1 MKVRKKMEKRY
12 DCIVIGAGVSGM
24 TAAIYLKRA
33 GLDVLLLEKSAPGG
47 QINQTSKIENYPGFL
62 SVDGPTL
69 AMNMFEQVQNLDI
82 SYQYGNVAK
91 IRNREDL
98 KEVITDQDI
107 YLAKALIIATGRI
120 PNKLN
125 LEEENQ
131 FINRGVSWCA
141 LCDGSFYKNKVVG
154 VIGSGNSALEE
165 ALYLSEIC
173 SKVIMMNRKD
183 RYKGSAMLLEELKKK
198 DNVEFIYHCVV
209 EKLNEKDGHLGS
221 ITVKQDENIKEIKM
235 EGLFEYIGY
244 HPDTEILQDF
254 NITSSDGYII
264 VDQNMKTNEKG
275 IYACGDVIQKDVY
288 QIATAIGEGA
298 IAATQVQ
305 KDLSIQ

>member
-1 MKVRKKMEKRY
+1 MKVRIKMEKKY

-69 AMNMFEQVQNLDI
+69 AMNMFEQVQNLYI
-82 SYQYGNVAK
+82 SYQYGNVEK
-91 IRNREDL
+91 IRNREKL
-98 KEVITDQDI
+98 KEVITDQDT
-107 YLAKALIIATGRI
+107 YLTKALIIATGRI

-131 FINRGVSWCA
+131 FINRGISWCA

-198 DNVEFIYHCVV
+198 DNVEFIYHCVIQ
-209 EKLNEKDGHLGS
+209 KLNEKDGHLGS
-221 ITVKQDENIKEIKM
+221 ITVKQAESIKEIEM

-244 HPDTEILQDF
+244 HPDTEFLHDF
-254 NITSSDGYII
+254 HITSSDGYII
-264 VDQNMKTNEKG
+264 VDQNMKTNVNG

>member
-125 LEEENQ
+125 LEEENR

-209 EKLNEKDGHLGS
+209 QKLNEKDGHLGS

>member
-47 QINQTSKIENYPGFL
+47 QINQTFEIENYPGFL

-98 KEVITDQDI
+98 KEVITDQDT

-209 EKLNEKDGHLGS
+209 QKLNEKDGHLGS

-244 HPDTEILQDF
+244 HPDTEILQNF

>member
-1 MKVRKKMEKRY
+1 MKVRNKMEKKY

-98 KEVITDQDI
+98 KEVITDQDT

-209 EKLNEKDGHLGS
+209 QKLNEKDGHLGS
-221 ITVKQDENIKEIKM
+221 ITVKQDENMKEIKM

>member
-1 MKVRKKMEKRY
+1 MEKKY

-69 AMNMFEQVQNLDI
+69 AMNMFEQVQNLYI
-82 SYQYGNVAK
+82 SYQYGNVEK
-91 IRNREDL
+91 IRNREKL
-98 KEVITDQDI
+98 KEVITDQDT
-107 YLAKALIIATGRI
+107 YLTKALIIATGRI

-131 FINRGVSWCA
+131 FINRGISWCA

-165 ALYLSEIC
+165 ALYLSDIC

-198 DNVEFIYHCVV
+198 DNVEFIYHCVIQ
-209 EKLNEKDGHLGS
+209 KLNEKDGHLGS
-221 ITVKQDENIKEIKM
+221 ITVKQAESIKEIEM

-244 HPDTEILQDF
+244 HPDTEFLHDF
-254 NITSSDGYII
+254 HITSSDGYII
-264 VDQNMKTNEKG
+264 VDQNMKTNVNG

>member
-1 MKVRKKMEKRY
+1 MKVRKKMEKKY

-82 SYQYGNVAK
+82 SYQYGNVVK
-91 IRNREDL
+91 IRNREKL
-98 KEVITDQDI
+98 KEVVTDQDS
-107 YLAKALIIATGRI
+107 YLTKALIIATGRI

-131 FINRGVSWCA
+131 FINRGISWCA
-141 LCDGSFYKNKVVG
+141 LCDGAFYKNKIVG

-198 DNVEFIYHCVV
+198 DNVEFIYHCVIQ
-209 EKLNEKDGHLGS
+209 KLNEKNGHLGS
-221 ITVKQDENIKEIKM
+221 ITVKQDESIRKIEM
-235 EGLFEYIGY
+235 DGLFEYIGY
-244 HPDTEILQDF
+244 HPDTEFLHDF
-254 NITSSDGYII
+254 HITSSDGYII
-264 VDQNMKTNEKG
+264 VDQNMKTNVNG

-305 KDLSIQ
+305 KDLSTQ

>member
-1 MKVRKKMEKRY
+1 MEKRY

-98 KEVITDQDI
+98 KEVITDQDT
-107 YLAKALIIATGRI
+107 YLAKALIIATGRV

-209 EKLNEKDGHLGS
+209 QKLNEKDGHLGS

>member
-91 IRNREDL
+91 IRNREDS
-98 KEVITDQDI
+98 KEVITDQDT

-209 EKLNEKDGHLGS
+209 QKLNEKDGHLGS
-221 ITVKQDENIKEIKM
+221 ITVKQEENIKEIKM

>member
-1 MKVRKKMEKRY
+1 MEKKY

-98 KEVITDQDI
+98 KEVITDQDT

-125 LEEENQ
+125 LEEENR

-209 EKLNEKDGHLGS
+209 QKLNEKDGHLGS

>member
-1 MKVRKKMEKRY
+1 MEKRY

-33 GLDVLLLEKSAPGG
+33 GLDMLLLEKSAPGG

-98 KEVITDQDI
+98 KEVITDQDT
-107 YLAKALIIATGRI
+107 YLAKALIIATGRV

-209 EKLNEKDGHLGS
+209 QKLNEKDGHLGS

>member
-1 MKVRKKMEKRY
+1 MEKKY

-98 KEVITDQDI
+98 KEVITDQDT
-107 YLAKALIIATGRI
+107 YLAKALIIATGRV

-209 EKLNEKDGHLGS
+209 QKLNEKDGHLGS

-298 IAATQVQ
+298 SAATQVQ

>member
-125 LEEENQ
+125 LEEENR

-209 EKLNEKDGHLGS
+209 QKLNEKDGHLGS

-254 NITSSDGYII
+254 NVTSSDGYII

>member
-69 AMNMFEQVQNLDI
+69 AMNMFEQVRNLDI

-125 LEEENQ
+125 LEEENR

-183 RYKGSAMLLEELKKK
+183 RYKGSAMLLEKLKKK

-209 EKLNEKDGHLGS
+209 QKLNEKDGHLGS

>member
-1 MKVRKKMEKRY
+1 MEKRY

-125 LEEENQ
+125 LEEENR

-183 RYKGSAMLLEELKKK
+183 RYKGSAMLLEKLKKK

-209 EKLNEKDGHLGS
+209 QKLNEKDGHLGS

>member
-1 MKVRKKMEKRY
+1 MEKRY

-125 LEEENQ
+125 LEEENR

-209 EKLNEKDGHLGS
+209 QKLNEKDGHLGS

-254 NITSSDGYII
+254 NVTSSDGYII

>member
-1 MKVRKKMEKRY
+1 MKVRRKMEKKY

-98 KEVITDQDI
+98 KEVITDQDT

-209 EKLNEKDGHLGS
+209 QKLNEKDGHLGS

>member
-1 MKVRKKMEKRY
+1 MEKRY

-33 GLDVLLLEKSAPGG
+33 GLDMLLLEKSAPGG

-209 EKLNEKDGHLGS
+209 QKLNEKDGHLGS

>member
-1 MKVRKKMEKRY
+1 MRRPMKNKY

-33 GLDVLLLEKSAPGG
+33 GLDVLLLEKSVPGG
-47 QINQTSKIENYPGFL
+47 QINQTAKIENYPGFL
-62 SVDGPTL
+62 SIDRPTL
-69 AMNMFEQVQNLDI
+69 AANMFEQVQKLDI
-82 SYQYGNVAK
+82 SYQYGTVETIKNK
-91 IRNREDL
+91 ENH
-98 KEVITDQDI
+98 KEVITDQDS
-107 YLAKALIIATGRI
+107 YVTKAIIIATGRI

-131 FINRGVSWCA
+131 FINHGLSWCA
-141 LCDGSFYKNKVVG
+141 LCDGSFYKDKVVG

-183 RYKGSAMLLEELKKK
+183 RYKGSAMLLEELQKK
-198 DNVEFIYHCVV
+198 DNVEFMYHCTIQ
-209 EKLNEKDGHLGS
+209 KLNERDGRLGS
-221 ITVKQDENIKEIKM
+221 ITVRQDENIKEIEM

-244 HPDTEILQDF
+244 HPDTGFLNDF
-254 NITSSDGYII
+254 HITSSDGYII
-264 VDQNMKTNEKG
+264 VDQNMKTNIDG
-275 IYACGDVIQKDVY
+275 LYACGDVIKKDVY

-298 IAATQVQ
+298 TAATQVQ
-305 KDLSIQ
+305 KYLSIQ

>member
-1 MKVRKKMEKRY
+1 MEKKY

-98 KEVITDQDI
+98 KEVITDQDT

-209 EKLNEKDGHLGS
+209 QKLNEKDGHLGS
-221 ITVKQDENIKEIKM
+221 ITVKQDENMKEIKM

>member
-1 MKVRKKMEKRY
+1 MEKKY

-98 KEVITDQDI
+98 KEVITDQDT
-107 YLAKALIIATGRI
+107 YLAKALIIATGRV

-209 EKLNEKDGHLGS
+209 QKLNEKDGHLGS

>member
-1 MKVRKKMEKRY
+1 MKVRIKMEKKY

-69 AMNMFEQVQNLDI
+69 AMNMFEQVQNLYI
-82 SYQYGNVAK
+82 SYQYGNVEK
-91 IRNREDL
+91 IRNREKL
-98 KEVITDQDI
+98 KEVITDQDT
-107 YLAKALIIATGRI
+107 YLTKALIIATGRI

-131 FINRGVSWCA
+131 FINRGISWCA

-165 ALYLSEIC
+165 ALYLSDIC

-198 DNVEFIYHCVV
+198 DNVEFIYHCVIQ
-209 EKLNEKDGHLGS
+209 KLNEKDGHLGS
-221 ITVKQDENIKEIKM
+221 ITVKQAESIKEIEM

-244 HPDTEILQDF
+244 HPDTEFLHDF
-254 NITSSDGYII
+254 HITSSDGYII
-264 VDQNMKTNEKG
+264 VDQNMKTNVNG

>member
-1 MKVRKKMEKRY
+1 MEKRY

-98 KEVITDQDI
+98 KEVITDQDT

-209 EKLNEKDGHLGS
+209 QKLNEKDGHLGS
-221 ITVKQDENIKEIKM
+221 IRVKQDENIKEIKM

>member
-98 KEVITDQDI
+98 KEVITDQDT

-209 EKLNEKDGHLGS
+209 QKLNEKDGHLGS

-244 HPDTEILQDF
+244 HPDTEILQNF

>member
-1 MKVRKKMEKRY
+1 MKVRRKMEKRY

-98 KEVITDQDI
+98 KEVITDQDT
-107 YLAKALIIATGRI
+107 YLAKALIIATGRV

-209 EKLNEKDGHLGS
+209 QKLNEKDGHLGS

>member
-1 MKVRKKMEKRY
+1 MEKRY

-209 EKLNEKDGHLGS
+209 QKLNEKDGHLGS

>member
-1 MKVRKKMEKRY
+1 MEKRY

-98 KEVITDQDI
+98 KEVITDQDT

-125 LEEENQ
+125 LEEENR

-209 EKLNEKDGHLGS
+209 QKLNEKDGHLGS

>member
-1 MKVRKKMEKRY
+1 MEKRY

-91 IRNREDL
+91 IRNSEDL
-98 KEVITDQDI
+98 KEVITDQDT
-107 YLAKALIIATGRI
+107 YLAKALIIATGRV

-209 EKLNEKDGHLGS
+209 QKLNEKDGHLGS

>member
-98 KEVITDQDI
+98 KEVITDQDT
-107 YLAKALIIATGRI
+107 YLAKALIIATGRV

-141 LCDGSFYKNKVVG
+141 LCDGSVYKNKVVG

-209 EKLNEKDGHLGS
+209 QKLNEKDGHLGS

>member
-1 MKVRKKMEKRY
+1 MEKRY
-12 DCIVIGAGVSGM
+12 DCVVIGAGVSGM

-91 IRNREDL
+91 IRNREDS
-98 KEVITDQDI
+98 KEVITDQDT

-209 EKLNEKDGHLGS
+209 QKLNEKDGHLGS

>member
-1 MKVRKKMEKRY
+1 MEKRY

-98 KEVITDQDI
+98 KEVITDQDT

-209 EKLNEKDGHLGS
+209 QKLNEKDGHLGS

-244 HPDTEILQDF
+244 HPDTEILQNF

>member
-1 MKVRKKMEKRY
+1 MEKRY

-98 KEVITDQDI
+98 KEVITDQDT
-107 YLAKALIIATGRI
+107 YLAKALIIATGRV

-209 EKLNEKDGHLGS
+209 QKLNEKDGHLGS

-264 VDQNMKTNEKG
+264 VDQNMKTNEKE

>member
-1 MKVRKKMEKRY
+1 MEKRY

-98 KEVITDQDI
+98 KEVITDQDT

-209 EKLNEKDGHLGS
+209 QKLNEKDGHLGS

-235 EGLFEYIGY
+235 EGVFEYIGY

>member
-1 MKVRKKMEKRY
+1 MEKRY

-91 IRNREDL
+91 IRNREDS
-98 KEVITDQDI
+98 KEVITDQDT

-209 EKLNEKDGHLGS
+209 QKLNEKDGHLGS
-221 ITVKQDENIKEIKM
+221 ITVKQEENIKEIKM

>member
-98 KEVITDQDI
+98 KEVITDQDT

-125 LEEENQ
+125 LEEENR

-209 EKLNEKDGHLGS
+209 QKLNEKDGHLGS

>member
-1 MKVRKKMEKRY
+1 MEKRY

-125 LEEENQ
+125 LEEENR

-165 ALYLSEIC
+165 ALYLSVIC
-173 SKVIMMNRKD
+173 SKVIIMN
-183 RYKGSAMLLEELKKK
+183 
-198 DNVEFIYHCVV
+198 
-209 EKLNEKDGHLGS
+209 
-221 ITVKQDENIKEIKM
+221 
-235 EGLFEYIGY
+235 
-244 HPDTEILQDF
+244 
-254 NITSSDGYII
+254 
-264 VDQNMKTNEKG
+264 
-275 IYACGDVIQKDVY
+275 
-288 QIATAIGEGA
+288 
-298 IAATQVQ
+298 
-305 KDLSIQ
+305 

>member
-1 MKVRKKMEKRY
+1 MEKRY

-98 KEVITDQDI
+98 KEVITDQDT

-209 EKLNEKDGHLGS
+209 QKLNEKDGHLGS

>member
-1 MKVRKKMEKRY
+1 MEKKY

-98 KEVITDQDI
+98 KEVITDQDT

-209 EKLNEKDGHLGS
+209 QKLNEKDGHLGS